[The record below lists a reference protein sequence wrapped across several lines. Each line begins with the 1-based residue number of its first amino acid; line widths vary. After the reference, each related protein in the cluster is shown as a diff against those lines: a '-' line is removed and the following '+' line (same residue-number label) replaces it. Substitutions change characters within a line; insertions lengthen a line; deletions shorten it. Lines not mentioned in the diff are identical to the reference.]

1 MYLSNVNLLAS
12 SDSDDGTNRTEQIMQ
27 SVEGGGGR
35 VWRAAIGYE
44 SLGSKASPQD
54 TLACIKN
61 ELLLRLYYENEMNYY
76 YYY

>member
-27 SVEGGGGR
+27 SVEGGGR

-61 ELLLRLYYENEMNYY
+61 ELLIRLYYENEMNYY